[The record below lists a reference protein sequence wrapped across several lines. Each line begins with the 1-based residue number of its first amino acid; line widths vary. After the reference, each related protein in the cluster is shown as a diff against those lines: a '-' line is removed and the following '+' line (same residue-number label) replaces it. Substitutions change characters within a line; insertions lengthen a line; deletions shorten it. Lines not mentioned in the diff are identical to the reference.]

1 MNPDQTGETM
11 TDRSTQTFT
20 ARWADIE
27 LLISFERNWLG
38 GDFVSH
44 LQITSAGRHR
54 TELPITETGYLSHF
68 CSAAV
73 IDDAGG
79 PVAYVLGWLDQAA
92 TSPRWKAGEVSRR
105 QMSLF

>member
-1 MNPDQTGETM
+1 M
-11 TDRSTQTFT
+11 TDHPIQTFT

-38 GDFVSH
+38 GDFIAH
-44 LQITSAGRHR
+44 LQITSAEPHR
-54 TELPITETGYLSHF
+54 APLPITETGYLSHF

-79 PVAYVLGWLDQAA
+79 PVAYVSGWLDQAA
-92 TSPRWKAGEVSRR
+92 ASPRWKAGEVSRR